1 MPKKERERE
10 RGDTQYPENGPSHS
24 HRHTD
29 IDTHSQPQNKVPMP
43 IAIPG
48 PQLSLPFSGRGD
60 NNNRDSSI
68 VRYCHWDDD
77 HKALEAW
84 KTRVKCGKLQKKSIR
99 KYIWL
104 GLKTRARCW
113 LFCWITQ
120 RQQPQ
125 PQPVSQGQTLLPP
138 TVSVS
143 VSPPQPDEKI
153 PLTLLSPFA
162 AVAFLCPRGC
172 LYPNPPNYFVYVCHW
187 AIYSTGLGM
196 GKQHTVVVRSP
207 LSAVRGK

>member
-1 MPKKERERE
+1 
-10 RGDTQYPENGPSHS
+10 
-24 HRHTD
+24 
-29 IDTHSQPQNKVPMP
+29 MP

-60 NNNRDSSI
+60 NNNRQSI
-68 VRYCHWDDD
+68 VRYCHWDDYDDD

-125 PQPVSQGQTLLPP
+125 LQPQPQSAGPNPVAADILSRSLPHPIKKNSIDFVVAIRCRRLL
-138 TVSVS
+138 
-143 VSPPQPDEKI
+143 
-153 PLTLLSPFA
+153 FF
-162 AVAFLCPRGC
+162 AFLCPRGC
-172 LYPNPPNYFVYVCHW
+172 SPNYFVYVCHW
-187 AIYSTGLGM
+187 AIYSTELGWANNI
-196 GKQHTVVVRSP
+196 Q
-207 LSAVRGK
+207 